1 METRQLEAF
10 VTVIDTGSFTRAAAR
25 LDLSQP
31 TVTTRVK
38 ALEQGLDTLLV
49 DRLPSGIRP
58 TAAGAEFLP
67 YAREIIALTARAR
80 SAVAADGQPHGRID
94 IGTVAALTT
103 YRLLPVVEYFYLR
116 YPRVQLSMHP
126 PACGEAITHVKDGR
140 LDCAFLVDTV
150 MDYPDL
156 ATKVLCREPLALV
169 AGPDHA
175 LLDQTGVTTEQL
187 LATALIR
194 ADTSG
199 EYHLR
204 FDSTLGQQPRTFE
217 LDSID
222 AAKRSVANGM
232 GVALLPAIAVAQ
244 ELRDGKLGLVDW
256 TPPFETY
263 TQIVWRRD
271 SVNAALDALV
281 DAVVEVVGEQTC

>member
-1 METRQLEAF
+1 METRQIEAF
-10 VTVIDTGSFTRAAAR
+10 VTVVDTGSFTRAAAR

-38 ALEQGLDTLLV
+38 ALEQGLDTVLL

-67 YAREIIALTARAR
+67 YAREIVALTVRARA
-80 SAVAADGQPHGRID
+80 AVVADGQPHGRID

-103 YRLLPVVEYFYLR
+103 YRLLPVVEFFYLR
-116 YPRVQLSMHP
+116 YPQVQISMHP
-126 PACGEAITHVKDGR
+126 PICGEAITEVRDGR
-140 LDCAFLVDTV
+140 LDCAFLVDSV
-150 MDYPDL
+150 VDHPDL
-156 ATKVLCREPLALV
+156 ETKVLCQEPLALV

-175 LLDQTGVTTEQL
+175 LLAQSAVTTEQL
-187 LATALIR
+187 LATAVIR
-194 ADTSG
+194 ADSSA

-204 FDSTLGQQPRTFE
+204 FENTLGHQPRLFE

-244 ELRDGKLGLVDW
+244 ELRDGRLGLVDW
-256 TPPFETY
+256 TPPFQTY

-271 SVNAALDALV
+271 TANAALDALV
-281 DAVVEVVGEQTC
+281 AAVEQVVAEQTC